1 MMLAHHTADR
11 PKGQRGVSNVRN
23 YKHYIKRDK
32 ESKVFAA
39 VACLIVLALIAMII
53 LQLCGMFDEPLWKPD
68 MEFPLANAN
77 VSWLQ
82 SFHGGVF

>member
-1 MMLAHHTADR
+1 M
-11 PKGQRGVSNVRN
+11 KS
-23 YKHYIKRDK
+23 YKHYTKFEK
-32 ESKVFAA
+32 ESKFLAA
-39 VACLIVLALIAMII
+39 ASFLAMLLLIVLII
-53 LQLCGMFDEPLWKPD
+53 MQLCGMFDEPLWKPD